1 MNKHLSIRIAWHDN
15 KWNGTVCNHPAQN
28 TYCIHLP
35 RILAEKNDTIEE
47 QNAGK
52 SWNEI
57 QDSFLPPCKSEGGGF
72 MNTMAYKRTFNH
84 PYNNSYNNDSPH
96 SVLKPTTFTIPPFS
110 SFAVPFWWMLKSNQK
125 KLKESYPDLPY
136 DENPPF
142 PSSWL
147 YTSNAQNAVLQKF
160 FDPIKENH
168 SLAIYYVKGANPI
181 DEDLRRLIAGIGVIK
196 KKSATLEYETKGSHT
211 FPLWDRLIT
220 HGINPNEPKSE
231 GVLIP
236 YQEYLNL
243 PDDYIHKTK
252 EGSKTKQDLL
262 DEIKITLQDT
272 GSRQEIIE
280 EFAYGSAWVNDSTML
295 IVLSKLRAA
304 VERIREHGIVKGHWT
319 ENLIWID
326 KQIGKVKENMGPFP
340 SFANALIA
348 LGFQYAH
355 SLEADLRNENLL
367 GIKDNPWDN
376 WEDLIFGNTTFF
388 GKPYSKEFV
397 HFKDIWATETQDR
410 LNLLQLLSR
419 FELSDKQIKNW
430 FDPTLRNRMGI
441 KVSDKEIL
449 ENPYIIAEEDLG
461 DAEHYPIAVET
472 IDNGLFEDI
481 SIQGENSPPKP
492 QLVESPLDNRRIR
505 ALISSILKVAAT
517 NGDTLV
523 SVNEITERLNLL
535 NLQRT
540 TVIPTNYIKS
550 SLDFIKTKIEHF
562 NTEEIEALQ
571 LKIYA
576 EIESYLR
583 KILLARSKRQLD
595 PLNEDWGNLIKGVI
609 QKSGINFNPDD
620 NRHLAALE
628 DQVVALQQVTSR
640 KLSVLHGPAGTGKT
654 TVLGALFGSKELMKE
669 GILLLAPTG
678 KARVKLGK
686 MANAEAFTIAQFL
699 TKQNRFD
706 WERMKIKFTGTE
718 KYKGEQNVIVDE
730 CSMLTEE
737 DLYGLLQAFD
747 LAHIKR
753 IILVGDPYQ
762 LPPIG
767 AGRPFADLCN
777 YIESIESDDED
788 KEAKQSLAR
797 LKEVVRTVQGEN
809 SDCLTLA
816 SWYSGLKP
824 SKNADSIFSKL
835 GDNNSM
841 NDLRVEN
848 WQNEKELYQKINE
861 TLVDV
866 LKLKDENDA
875 VTLNNFLGING
886 DKIDT
891 SKIEAFQIL
900 TPVKAPFWGT
910 FNLNQIIQ
918 SQFRKNLKD
927 AAKIGDYKIGQ
938 YDKVIQTK
946 NERKD
951 AYPGN
956 QKYQISNGQLGVVK
970 NTVKGN
976 ANVAFAG
983 IDEAVTFGYR
993 SQGQT
998 ETDESNI
1005 ELAYTI
1011 TVHKSQGSDFEYVF
1025 LVVPKT
1031 GRIISRELIY
1041 TALTRAKRKL
1051 ILLIEGDNP
1060 HWIINLS
1067 KPQHSE
1073 TSKRNTHMFRPSVR
1087 ESKSHIPYVEG
1098 LIHKT
1103 KKEGLL
1109 VRSKSEVIISN
1120 ELEYRELDFDYER
1133 EFTGKNGQK
1142 RIPDFTFTDA
1152 AGDIIILEH
1161 LGMLSVPSYKADWE
1175 KKKLFYE
1182 ENGYRINENLFITTE
1197 SEKGGIDSKE
1207 IERVIDVIQNL
1218 L

>member
-35 RILAEKNDTIEE
+35 RILAEKNDTVEE
-47 QNAGK
+47 QNAAK
-52 SWNEI
+52 PWNEI
-57 QDSFLPPCKSEGGGF
+57 QDSFLPPCKSEGGAF

-84 PYNNSYNNDSPH
+84 PYSRPNGKEIPH
-96 SVLKPTTFTIPPFS
+96 SALKPTTFTIPPFS
-110 SFAVPFWWMLKSNQK
+110 SFAVPFWWMLKNNQK
-125 KLKESYPDLPY
+125 ELRTLYPDLPY

-147 YTSNAQNAVLQKF
+147 YTSKAQNAVLQKF

-196 KKSATLEYETKGSHT
+196 KKSATLEYESKESHT

-236 YQEYLNL
+236 YKEYLDL
-243 PDDYIHKTK
+243 SDDYIHKTK

-262 DEIKITLQDT
+262 DEIKLTLQDT

-326 KQIGKVKENMGPFP
+326 RQIGKVKENMGPFP

-348 LGFQYAH
+348 LGFQYGH
-355 SLEADLRNENLL
+355 SLEADLRNENKL
-367 GIKDNPWDN
+367 GVKDNPWDN

-430 FDPTLRNRMGI
+430 FDPVLRNRMGI

-461 DAEHYPIAVET
+461 DADHYPIAVET
-472 IDNGLFEDI
+472 IDNGLFEDAA
-481 SIQGENSPPKP
+481 IQGENSPPKP

-550 SLDFIKTKIEHF
+550 SLEFIKTKIEHF

-595 PLNEDWGNLIKGVI
+595 PLTADWGNLIKEVI

-620 NRHLAALE
+620 SRHLAALE
-628 DQVVALQQVTSR
+628 DQVAALQQVTSR

-777 YIESIESDDED
+777 YIESIESSDED

-835 GDNNSM
+835 GDNDSM

-848 WQNEKELYQKINE
+848 WQNEKELYQKINQ
-861 TLVDV
+861 TLVEV
-866 LKLKDENDA
+866 LELKDENDV

-900 TPVKAPFWGT
+900 TPVKSPFWGT

-970 NTVKGN
+970 NTFKGN

-983 IDEAVTFGYR
+983 IDEEVTFGYR

-1120 ELEYRELDFDYER
+1120 ELEYRELPFEYER

-1152 AGDIIILEH
+1152 AGDMIILEH

-1182 ENGYRINENLFITTE
+1182 ESGYRMNENLFITTE

-1207 IERVIDVIQNL
+1207 IERVIDKIQNL

>member
-35 RILAEKNDTIEE
+35 RVLAEKNNILEE

-52 SWNEI
+52 PWSEI
-57 QDSFLPPCKSEGGGF
+57 QDTFLPPCKAEGGAF
-72 MNTMAYKRTFNH
+72 MNTNSYKRTFNH
-84 PYNNSYNNDSPH
+84 PYNSSKNKDLPH
-96 SVLKPTTFTIPPFS
+96 FALKPTSINTPPFS
-110 SFAVPFWWMLKSNQK
+110 SFAVPFWWMLKNNQK
-125 KLKESYPDLPY
+125 ALKTLYPDLPF

-147 YTSNAQNAVLQKF
+147 YTSKAQNAVLQKF
-160 FDPIKENH
+160 FAPIKENH
-168 SLAIYYVKGANPI
+168 SIAIYYIKGANPI
-181 DEDLRRLIAGIGVIK
+181 DEDLRRLIAGIGIIK
-196 KKSATLEYETKGSHT
+196 KKSEVLEYESKESHT
-211 FPLWDRLIT
+211 YPLWDRLIT
-220 HGINPNEPKSE
+220 HGINPNEPQSE

-236 YQEYLNL
+236 YQEYLAL
-243 PDDYIHKTK
+243 PEDYVHKTT
-252 EGSKTKQDLL
+252 EGKKTKYQLL
-262 DEIKITLQDT
+262 DEIKLTLQDT
-272 GSRQEIIE
+272 GGRQEIIE
-280 EFAYGSAWVNDSTML
+280 EFSYGTEWVNDSTML
-295 IVLSKLRAA
+295 IVLSKLRAI

-326 KQIGKVKENMGPFP
+326 RQIGKVKESMGPFP
-340 SFANALIA
+340 SFADALIA
-348 LGFQYAH
+348 LGFQYGH
-355 SLEADLRNENLL
+355 LLEEDLRNENKL
-367 GIKDNPWDN
+367 GKKDNPWDL
-376 WEDLIFGNTTFF
+376 WEDLIYGTTTIH
-388 GKPYSKEFV
+388 GKPYSKEFAY
-397 HFKDIWATETQDR
+397 FKDIWLNETQDR
-410 LNLLQLLSR
+410 QNLLQLLSR
-419 FELSDKQIKNW
+419 FELSEKQIKNW
-430 FDPTLRNRMGI
+430 FDPVFRNKMGI
-441 KVSDKEIL
+441 KITEKEIL
-449 ENPYIIAEEDLG
+449 ANPYLIAEEDTG
-461 DAEHYPIAVET
+461 DLEHYPIAVET
-472 IDNGLFEDI
+472 IDNGLFEDA
-481 SIQGENSPPKP
+481 SIQGEYIPAKP
-492 QLVESPLDNRRIR
+492 QLVDSPLDNRRIR
-505 ALISSILKVAAT
+505 SLIISILKVAST
-517 NGDTLV
+517 NGDTLQ
-523 SVNEITERLNLL
+523 SINEITESLNLL
-535 NLQRT
+535 NLQRS
-540 TVIPTNYIKS
+540 TVVPTNYIIS
-550 SLDFIKTKIEHF
+550 NLDFIKLKLEYS
-562 NTEEIEALQ
+562 NLAECEALQ

-576 EIESYLR
+576 EIEKNLS
-583 KILLARSKRQLD
+583 KVFLARCKRELAS
-595 PLNEDWGNLIKGVI
+595 LTEDWSTLIKSVI
-609 QKSGINFNPDD
+609 KKSGIHFDPENKK
-620 NRHLAALE
+620 HIAALE
-628 DQVVALQQVTSR
+628 DQVAALEQITSR

-654 TVLGALFGSKELMKE
+654 TVLGALFGSNELKRE

-699 TKQNRFD
+699 SKQKRYD
-706 WERMKIKFTGTE
+706 WVQMKPRFTGTE
-718 KYKGEQNVIVDE
+718 KYKGEQNVIIDE
-730 CSMLTEE
+730 CSMLTE
-737 DLYGLLQAFD
+737 DDIYGLFQALD
-747 LAHIKR
+747 LGHIKR

-777 YIESIESDDED
+777 YIESIQSNDED
-788 KEAKQSLAR
+788 AEAIKSLAR
-797 LKEVVRTVQGEN
+797 LKEVVRTVEGEN

-824 SKNADSIFSKL
+824 SKNADEIFSKL
-835 GDNNSM
+835 GDNDSM

-848 WQNEKELYQKINE
+848 WQNEKELYDRINQ
-861 TLVDV
+861 TLVEV
-866 LKLKDENDA
+866 LNLKDENDDIS
-875 VTLNNFLGING
+875 LNKFIGING
-886 DKIDT
+886 DKVDT

-918 SQFRKNLKD
+918 KQFRKNLWD

-946 NERKD
+946 NEWKD
-951 AYPGN
+951 GYPGN
-956 QKYQISNGQLGVVK
+956 KKHQLSNGQLGVVTK
-970 NTVKGN
+970 TVKGH

-983 IDEAVTFGYR
+983 MDENITFGYR

-998 ETDESNI
+998 ETDEANI

-1011 TVHKSQGSDFEYVF
+1011 TVHKSQGSDFDYVF

-1051 ILLIEGDNP
+1051 ILLVEGDNP

-1073 TSKRNTHMFRPSVR
+1073 TSKRNTQMFKPSIR

-1120 ELEYRELDFDYER
+1120 ELEYRELPFEYER
-1133 EFTGKNGQK
+1133 EFIGKNGQK
-1142 RIPDFTFTDA
+1142 RIPDFTFIDA

-1161 LGMLSVPSYKADWE
+1161 LGMLDVPSYNADWE
-1175 KKKLFYE
+1175 KKKKFYE
-1182 ENGYRINENLFITTE
+1182 ESGYRMNENLFITTE

-1207 IERVIDVIQNL
+1207 IERVIDEIQKL

>member
-15 KWNGTVCNHPAQN
+15 KWNGTVCNHPSQN

-35 RILAEKNDTIEE
+35 RISAEKKADLEE
-47 QNAGK
+47 KNAGK
-52 SWNEI
+52 SWNKI
-57 QDSFLPPCKSEGGGF
+57 QDTFLPPCKAEGGAF
-72 MNTMAYKRTFNH
+72 MNTIAYKRTFNH
-84 PYNNSYNNDSPH
+84 PYNRPNGKDLPH
-96 SVLKPTTFTIPPFS
+96 LALKPTTVSVPPFS
-110 SFAVPFWWMLKSNQK
+110 SFVVPFWWMLKGNQK
-125 KLKESYPDLPY
+125 TLKEWYPDLPY

-142 PSSWL
+142 NSSWL
-147 YTSNAQNAVLQKF
+147 YTAKAQNAVLQKF

-181 DEDLRRLIAGIGVIK
+181 DEDIRRLIAGVGVIK
-196 KKSATLEYETKGSHT
+196 KKSSVLEYESKESHT

-220 HGINPNEPKSE
+220 HGINPNEPQSE

-236 YQEYLNL
+236 YQEYLEL
-243 PDDYIHKTK
+243 PEDYIHKTK
-252 EGSKTKQDLL
+252 EGKKTKYELL
-262 DEIKITLQDT
+262 DEIKLTLQDT

-280 EFAYGSAWVNDSTML
+280 EFAYGSEWVNDSTML
-295 IVLSKLRAA
+295 IILAKLRAI

-326 KQIGKVKENMGPFP
+326 RQIGKVKESMGPFP

-348 LGFQYAH
+348 LGFQYGH
-355 SLEADLRNENLL
+355 SLEEDLRKEKKL
-367 GIKDNPWDN
+367 GTKDNPWYL
-376 WEDLIFGNTTFF
+376 WEDLIYGTTTLY

-397 HFKDIWATETQDR
+397 HFKDIWINETLDR
-410 LNLLQLLSR
+410 QNLLQLLSR

-430 FDPTLRNRMGI
+430 FDPILRNKIGV
-441 KVSDKEIL
+441 KVSEKEIL
-449 ENPYIIAEEDLG
+449 ANPYLIAEEDSG
-461 DAEHYPIAVET
+461 DQDHYPIAVET
-472 IDNGLFEDI
+472 IDNGLFEDA
-481 SIQGENSPPKP
+481 SIQGECIPEKP

-505 ALISSILKVAAT
+505 ALIISILKVAAA
-517 NGDTLV
+517 NGDTLL
-523 SVNEITERLNLL
+523 SINEITEGLNLL

-540 TVIPTNYIKS
+540 TVVPTRYIVSNLDFFKTKFEYIK
-550 SLDFIKTKIEHF
+550 
-562 NTEEIEALQ
+562 TEETEAIQ
-571 LKIYA
+571 LKIYT
-576 EIESYLR
+576 EIETYLR
-583 KILLARSKRQLD
+583 KVFLARSKRQLE
-595 PLNEDWGNLIKGVI
+595 PLKEDWADLIKKVI
-609 QKSGINFNPDD
+609 NKSGKIFSFD
-620 NRHLAALE
+620 NDRHIAALK
-628 DQVVALQQVTSR
+628 DQVTALQQITSR

-699 TKQNRFD
+699 SKQKRFD
-706 WERMKIKFTGTE
+706 WIQMKPKFSGTE
-718 KYKGEQNVIVDE
+718 KYKGEQNVIIDE
-730 CSMLTEE
+730 CSMLTED
-737 DLYGLLQAFD
+737 DLYGLFQALD
-747 LAHIKR
+747 LGHINR

-767 AGRPFADLCN
+767 AGRPFSDLCN
-777 YIESIESDDED
+777 YIESIKSDDED
-788 KEAKQSLAR
+788 TEAIQSLAR
-797 LKEVVRTVQGEN
+797 LKEVVRTVEGEN

-824 SKNADSIFSKL
+824 SKNADLIFSKL
-835 GDNNSM
+835 GDNDSM
-841 NDLRVEN
+841 NDLKVEN
-848 WQNEKELYQKINE
+848 WQTEKELYKKINQ
-861 TLVDV
+861 TLVEV
-866 LKLKDENDA
+866 LKLKDENDE
-875 VTLNNFLGING
+875 VTLNKFIGING

-891 SKIEAFQIL
+891 SKIESFQIL

-910 FNLNQIIQ
+910 FSLNQIIQ
-918 SQFRKNLKD
+918 NQFRKNLKD

-946 NERKD
+946 NEWKD
-951 AYPGN
+951 GYPGN
-956 QKYQISNGQLGVVK
+956 EKHQLSNGLLGVVSH
-970 NTVKGN
+970 TYKGH
-976 ANVAFAG
+976 ANVAFTG
-983 IDEAVTFGYR
+983 MDENITFGYR
-993 SQGQT
+993 SQGQA
-998 ETDESNI
+998 ETDEANI

-1025 LVVPKT
+1025 LVIPKT

-1073 TSKRNTHMFRPSVR
+1073 TSKRNTQMFKPSIR
-1087 ESKSHIPYVEG
+1087 EAKSHIPFVEG

-1120 ELEYRELDFDYER
+1120 ELEYRELPFEYER
-1133 EFTGKNGQK
+1133 EFIGKNGQK
-1142 RIPDFTFTDA
+1142 RIPDFTFIDA

-1175 KKKLFYE
+1175 KKKKFYE

-1207 IERVIDVIQNL
+1207 IERVIDEIQKL

>member
-28 TYCIHLP
+28 TYCKHLP
-35 RILAEKNDTIEE
+35 RILSEKNDTVEE

-52 SWNEI
+52 LWNEI
-57 QDSFLPPCKSEGGGF
+57 QDTFLPPCKAEGGAF

-84 PYNNSYNNDSPH
+84 PYSRPNGKEIPH
-96 SVLKPTTFTIPPFS
+96 SALKPTTFTIPPFS
-110 SFAVPFWWMLKSNQK
+110 SFAVPFWWMLKNNQK
-125 KLKESYPDLPY
+125 ELRESYPDLPY

-142 PSSWL
+142 TSSWL
-147 YTSNAQNAVLQKF
+147 YTAKAQNAVLQKF

-196 KKSATLEYETKGSHT
+196 KKSSTLEYETKENHT

-220 HGINPNEPKSE
+220 HGINPNEPQSE

-236 YQEYLNL
+236 YQEYLDL
-243 PDDYIHKTK
+243 PDDYLHKTK
-252 EGSKTKQDLL
+252 EGNKTKQDLL
-262 DEIKITLQDT
+262 DEIKLTLQDT

-295 IVLSKLRAA
+295 IVLSKLRAT

-355 SLEADLRNENLL
+355 SLESDLRNENKLDV
-367 GIKDNPWDN
+367 KDNPWDN

-419 FELSDKQIKNW
+419 FELSEKQIKNW
-430 FDPTLRNRMGI
+430 FDPILRNRMGI
-441 KVSDKEIL
+441 TVTDKEIL

-461 DAEHYPIAVET
+461 DADHYPIAVET
-472 IDNGLFEDI
+472 IDNGLFEDF

-523 SVNEITERLNLL
+523 SVSEITERLNLL

-550 SLDFIKTKIEHF
+550 SLDFIKLKIEHF

-595 PLNEDWGNLIKGVI
+595 PLTEDWGNLIKKVI
-609 QKSGINFNPDD
+609 QKSEIDFNPND

-628 DQVVALQQVTSR
+628 DQVTALEQVTSR

-686 MANAEAFTIAQFL
+686 MANAEALTIAQFL

-706 WERMKIKFTGTE
+706 WERMKIKFTGSE
-718 KYKGEQNVIVDE
+718 KYKGEQNVIIDE

-777 YIESIESDDED
+777 YIESIESSDED
-788 KEAKQSLAR
+788 KDAKQSLAR

-824 SKNADSIFSKL
+824 SKNADSVFSKL
-835 GDNNSM
+835 GDNDSM

-848 WQNEKELYQKINE
+848 WQNEKELYNKINQ
-861 TLVDV
+861 TLVEV
-866 LKLKDENDA
+866 LGLKDENDS

-900 TPVKAPFWGT
+900 TPVKSPFWGT

-918 SQFRKNLKD
+918 SQFRKDLKS

-951 AYPGN
+951 ANPGN
-956 QKYQISNGQLGVVK
+956 QKHQISNGQLGVVK
-970 NTVKGN
+970 DTNKGY

-983 IDEAVTFGYR
+983 IEEAVTFGYR

-1025 LVVPKT
+1025 LVIPKT

-1051 ILLIEGDNP
+1051 ILLIEGDSP

-1087 ESKSHIPYVEG
+1087 ESKLHIPYVEG

-1120 ELEYRELDFDYER
+1120 ELEYRELLFEYER
-1133 EFTGKNGQK
+1133 ELIGKKGQK
-1142 RIPDFTFTDA
+1142 RIPDFTFIDA

-1175 KKKLFYE
+1175 KKKQFYE
-1182 ENGYRINENLFITTE
+1182 DNGYHLNENLFITTE

-1207 IERVIDVIQNL
+1207 IERVIDKIQNL